1 MEQKYST
8 VNGEIAIDFPGDG
21 NYNQAPLHSSTF
33 DQVQRSTFAI
43 ENQQPNE
50 QIHPDKKTNVKKRR
64 TSIEWIKKY
73 FLEGQALTSTQT
85 QALEALDVNAPWHE
99 RLIVKHRRLVGV
111 AIPFIFFQVI
121 WWSCAIK
128 YNFWSLFPD
137 RFFISITMIFGSM
150 IAGMTSEG
158 GGAVA
163 FPVMTLAFGIAPAVA
178 RDFSLMIQSCGMTAA
193 AFTIFWMRVQLEWH
207 SIIFCSLGGIVGMAI
222 GLEFIDPNLTP
233 PQKKI
238 GFVCAWFSF
247 AFALFL
253 LNLYHKR
260 KTYKTIPD
268 FKLWKMIVLLLTGF
282 LGGIFS
288 AIAGSGVDICSFS
301 ILTLLFRVSEKTAT
315 PTSVVLMAGNTVVGF
330 YWRQVIQQAVSADA
344 YYYLAVCIPIVV
356 LGAPLGSVIGSH
368 FHRQALA
375 GLIYVLDTVALI
387 SAYAIVPLTKAL
399 IGASVGIIAF
409 GFVFFGL
416 ITYAGQKIMEE
427 IEKGNEELQQM
438 QINSEEEAK
447 EKGMKPAANKNLNN
461 KREGSGKEKYEVHKL
476 DTLLEA

>member
-1 MEQKYST
+1 MEQKVNT
-8 VNGEIAIDFPGDG
+8 ENGEVATDFPGDG
-21 NYNQAPLHSSTF
+21 SYNQRPHSPTF
-33 DQVQRSTFAI
+33 GHVQWSTFAI
-43 ENQQPNE
+43 EYQTPTE
-50 QIHPDKKTNVKKRR
+50 QNDSGVNAKVKERR
-64 TSIEWIKKY
+64 TPIEWINKY
-73 FLEGQALTSTQT
+73 FLEGQALTTTQT
-85 QALEALDVNAPWHE
+85 QALEKLGPNAPWHE

-121 WWSCAIK
+121 WWSSAFK
-128 YNFWSLFPD
+128 YNFWRYFPD
-137 RFFISITMIFGSM
+137 KFYISITMIFGSM

-163 FPVMTLAFGIAPAVA
+163 FPVMTLAFGIVPAVA

-222 GLEFIDPNLTP
+222 GLEFIDPSLTP

-238 GFVCAWFSF
+238 GFVCVWFSF

-260 KTYKTIPD
+260 KTYKTIPN
-268 FKLWKMIVLLLTGF
+268 FKLWKMIVLVLTGF

-288 AIAGSGVDICSFS
+288 AVAGSGVDICSFS

-330 YWRQVIQQAVSADA
+330 YWRQVIQQAVSVDA
-344 YYYLAVCIPIVV
+344 YEYLAVCVPIVV
-356 LGAPLGSVIGSH
+356 LGAPLGSVIGTH
-368 FHRQALA
+368 FHRQVLA
-375 GLIYVLDTVALI
+375 GLIYVLDTVALV

-409 GFVFFGL
+409 GFIFFGL
-416 ITYAGQKIMEE
+416 ITYAGQKIMER
-427 IEKGNEELQQM
+427 I
-438 QINSEEEAK
+438 EEEK
-447 EKGMKPAANKNLNN
+447 EQLPQTQVNGEAEGKENRDQNN
-461 KREGSGKEKYEVHKL
+461 KQQEETRDIDLGQRNVGFSSTTDVSSQL
-476 DTLLEA
+476 